1 MTKHLI
7 LLGHRIF
14 PIFLFIGLAWGKTG
28 LDELIIKKGK
38 KNVRFKT
45 NQKLIVNNSIEGM
58 FKEIISDDLVISTK
72 NSIDEKIPISSIKMI
87 SVPLKT
93 SFTKGFLVGAGII
106 IVPITMLSIG
116 NPEAHYGIV
125 FASIATPIIAV
136 LGGLTSYI
144 LPKDRKT
151 KVYLI
156 QENEWGIIND

>member
-1 MTKHLI
+1 MTKHLP
-7 LLGHRIF
+7 LL
-14 PIFLFIGLAWGKTG
+14 LFIGLALGQTG

-38 KNVRFKT
+38 KNVKFKT
-45 NQKLIVNNSIEGM
+45 NQKLVVNSSIEGM

-72 NSIDEKIPISSIKMI
+72 NSIDEKIPISSIKTI

-125 FASIATPIIAV
+125 FASIVTPISAV
-136 LGGLTSYI
+136 LGGLASYI
-144 LPKDRKT
+144 IPKFRKT